1 MMISNRMER
10 VSKVMGKLKFPD
22 DTVSREQLACAAWP
36 SAVGKRIAV
45 HARAVRLVRSHLI
58 VEVGDAVWQRQLFA
72 LRHQIQRKLDQELGA
87 GVVEEIEFRVVPP
100 RREPERAL
108 AAAATSVFTD
118 EADRIGDPFMRRMYK
133 AARKKESA

>member
-1 MMISNRMER
+1 MMFSYSMER
-10 VSKVMGKLKFPD
+10 ASKVMGKLRFPD
-22 DTVSREQLACAAWP
+22 DTVSPEHLACAAWP

-45 HARAVRLVRSHLI
+45 HARAVRLVRAHLV
-58 VEVGDAVWQRQLFA
+58 VEVGDAVWQHQLFS

-87 GVVEEIEFRVVPP
+87 GIVQEIEFRVVPA

-108 AAAATSVFTD
+108 KAAAVPGVMD
-118 EADRIGDPFMRRMYK
+118 EADRIGDPFMRRIYK